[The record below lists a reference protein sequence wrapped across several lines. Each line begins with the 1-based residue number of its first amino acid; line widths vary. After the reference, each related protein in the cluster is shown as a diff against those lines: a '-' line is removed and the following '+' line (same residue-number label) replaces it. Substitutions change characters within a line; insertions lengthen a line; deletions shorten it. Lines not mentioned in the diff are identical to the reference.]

1 LQKLKHSEMNVLI
14 SSFDTY
20 MKNTE
25 EGESITFLISADNF
39 RNLLP
44 EIKSYRKVGYKI
56 VHPSETIPDG
66 NIN

>member
-1 LQKLKHSEMNVLI
+1 
-14 SSFDTY
+14 